1 MDAGPG
7 REPEGEVS
15 RTRKRVGGLAR
26 PSQGAMSGIES
37 LVTNFPFVY
46 STDVCLLFTGPGRGP
61 GAPEKRDTVLDLQ
74 TTSSGGGDGSRV

>member
-46 STDVCLLFTGPGRGP
+46 STDVCLLFTGARVRPWC
-61 GAPEKRDTVLDLQ
+61 
-74 TTSSGGGDGSRV
+74 SREERHCP

>member
-46 STDVCLLFTGPGRGP
+46 STDVCLLFTEARARPWC
-61 GAPEKRDTVLDLQ
+61 
-74 TTSSGGGDGSRV
+74 SREERHCP

>member
-1 MDAGPG
+1 MDPGPG
-7 REPEGEVS
+7 GEPEGEVS

-46 STDVCLLFTGPGRGP
+46 STDVCLLFTGARARPWC
-61 GAPEKRDTVLDLQ
+61 
-74 TTSSGGGDGSRV
+74 SREERHCP